1 MNTKTIKTLMTMFEG
16 SELQT
21 FKFQNEEFTL
31 ELTKTPPATMQ
42 PVSLVQSAPAQ
53 PVESPP
59 AKAPEKVTLN
69 AVKAPLVG
77 IYYEAPGPDQ
87 AAFVSVGATVKKG
100 QTICIVE
107 AMKVMNEISAPSDGV
122 VKEILVKNGDMVMFD
137 QPLMVIE

>member
-1 MNTKTIKTLMTMFEG
+1 MNTKTIKTLMTLFED
-16 SELQT
+16 SDLQT
-21 FKFQNEEFTL
+21 FKFKNEEFTL
-31 ELTKTPPATMQ
+31 ELTKAQEVHSPTVVNVSQ
-42 PVSLVQSAPAQ
+42 PSSQPAQ
-53 PVESPP
+53 APVVQ
-59 AKAPEKVTLN
+59 AVEKPVKE

-77 IYYEAPGPDQ
+77 IYFEAPGPDQ
-87 AAFVSVGATVKKG
+87 PPFISVGTSVKKG

>member
-1 MNTKTIKTLMTMFEG
+1 MNTKTIKTLMTLFED
-16 SELQT
+16 SDLQT

-31 ELTKTPPATMQ
+31 ELTKSQEIPSAATGSVTQ
-42 PVSLVQSAPAQ
+42 PHPVPAQ
-53 PVESPP
+53 PMG
-59 AKAPEKVTLN
+59 AKAPQKPAKESVN
-69 AVKAPLVG
+69 APLVG
-77 IYYEAPGPDQ
+77 IFYEAPGPDQ
-87 AAFVSVGATVKKG
+87 PPFVSVGANVKKG